1 MRRQGN
7 KLSALEVS
15 RMKKPGRYGDGHGL
29 WLQVG
34 PSGSKSWC
42 FCYKRQGRQHVMG
55 LGPLYA
61 VSLAAA
67 RVKAKQANQCLADGG
82 DPIAIKHAALQAQKI
97 ERLKVMTF
105 RAAALDF
112 LQTSKIETLK
122 NDKHRK
128 QWRSTLEQYAF
139 PVIGDLPLQSID
151 TAIVLKALLPVWKRT
166 PETGSRLRGRIE
178 RVIDWAKPL
187 GLFTGENPA
196 RQDLLKDHLP
206 ARQKVEHHKAMPY
219 ADVPAFV
226 RELRDRRSMSAR
238 ALEFTILTAVRTS
251 EAIGARWSEI
261 DLDAATWIIPA
272 SRMKAKRDHRVALSH
287 RAVELLREVAQNAPQ
302 SGAKSPTHVF
312 INGSG
317 KPLSNMAMLHV
328 LRGIAGKGYTVHG
341 FRSAFSDWAR
351 DRTGYPRDLIEMA
364 LAHTIKDKSEA
375 AYRRGDALDKRR
387 RLMAEWARYIE
398 APAAV
403 GDNVTA
409 LRSA

>member
-1 MRRQGN
+1 MRALS
-7 KLSALEVS
+7 KLSALKVQS
-15 RMKKPGRYGDGHGL
+15 LLKKPGRHHDGGGLYLNVIRAGDGFWQFRYRPAGHA
-29 WLQVG
+29 V
-34 PSGSKSWC
+34 SDTGSRRTR
-42 FCYKRQGRQHVMG
+42 YLG
-55 LGPLYA
+55 LGP
-61 VSLAAA
+61 VHTISLAQAREAA
-67 RVKAKQANQCLADGG
+67 QEARRLLLEGR
-82 DPIAIKHAALQAQKI
+82 DPIAIKHAKAQARKI
-97 ERLKVMTF
+97 EQLKTVTF
-105 RAAALDF
+105 REAALDF
-112 LQTSKIETLK
+112 LQTSRIDSLK
-122 NDKHRK
+122 NDKHRR

-139 PVIGDLPLQSID
+139 PVIGDLPLKSIN

-196 RQDLLKDHLP
+196 SRDLLKDHLP
-206 ARQKVEHHKAMPY
+206 AKQKAKHHKAMPY

-226 RELRDRRSMSAR
+226 QELRARRSMSVR

-261 DLDAATWIIPA
+261 DLDAGVWVIPA

-287 RAVELLREVAQNAPQ
+287 RAVELLRAVERR
-302 SGAKSPTHVF
+302 GERVF
-312 INGSG
+312 
-317 KPLSNMAMLHV
+317 PLSNMAMLHV
-328 LRGIAGKGYTVHG
+328 LRGVAGKGYTVHG

-351 DRTGYPRDLIEMA
+351 DRTGYARDLIEMA

-375 AYRRGDALDKRR
+375 AYRRGDALEKRG
-387 RLMAEWARYIE
+387 RLMAEWARYLE